1 MGAQSKEGRLSCNAR
16 SSSPSFYLHSP
27 RTPPRKNIAA
37 MAVAILLAH
46 TMATTRGA
54 TIITADGPTTRAH
67 AMARSGVTLARSG
80 VNRGVEDGRSVS
92 IDRDDKKLKVY
103 LEYTK
108 MRALAFITK
117 KYPSATSVTQA
128 ECASTLFTNTL
139 RPKALHLLT
148 VAPRGAHR

>member
-27 RTPPRKNIAA
+27 RTPSRKNIAA

-67 AMARSGVTLARSG
+67 AVARSGVTLVRSG
-80 VNRGVEDGRSVS
+80 VKRGVEDGRSVS

-108 MRALAFITK
+108 MRALAFITRR
-117 KYPSATSVTQA
+117 YPSATSVTQA

-148 VAPRGAHR
+148 VPC